1 MKTPAD
7 NPLEY
12 VRELNELAHKED
24 PTRIITSASNLNDDN
39 ELNRVTDAIC
49 WNKYFGWYGGN
60 PDDLGAWADKVHAAY
75 PQLKIGISEYGAG
88 ASIYHQQDSLKKVV
102 PTGWWHPENWQTYYH
117 MKSWG
122 QISER
127 PFIWGSFIWAF
138 FDFGAAHR
146 TEGDRPGINDKGLVT
161 FDRKVKKDAF
171 YYYKANWDKDNKFVY
186 IAERR
191 CKNRVNPQVDIMVFT
206 NLPEASLWVNG
217 QYMGKAKADK
227 WATVRWENMSLI
239 PGANRIEVKSV
250 DKKKEYS
257 DTVEWILQ

>member
-1 MKTPAD
+1 M
-7 NPLEY
+7 
-12 VRELNELAHKED
+12 
-24 PTRIITSASNLNDDN
+24 
-39 ELNRVTDAIC
+39 
-49 WNKYFGWYGGN
+49 
-60 PDDLGAWADKVHAAY
+60 
-75 PQLKIGISEYGAG
+75 
-88 ASIYHQQDSLKKVV
+88 
-102 PTGWWHPENWQTYYH
+102 
-117 MKSWG
+117 
-122 QISER
+122 
-127 PFIWGSFIWAF
+127 
-138 FDFGAAHR
+138 
-146 TEGDRPGINDKGLVT
+146 
-161 FDRKVKKDAF
+161 KKDAF

-227 WATVRWENMSLI
+227 WATVRWENMNLI